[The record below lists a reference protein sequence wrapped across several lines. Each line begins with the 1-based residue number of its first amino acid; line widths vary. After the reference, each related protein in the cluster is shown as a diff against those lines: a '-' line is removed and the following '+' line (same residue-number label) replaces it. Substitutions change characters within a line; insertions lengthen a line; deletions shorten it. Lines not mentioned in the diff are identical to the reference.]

1 MNVKLVESLVNVIKS
16 LDKEER
22 DLLEKKLFL
31 NTEEPSIKEIMELAQ
46 MGGSFDFL
54 ADEPDIYTLEDGE
67 AI

>member
-31 NTEEPSIKEIMELAQ
+31 DAEEPTTKEIMELAQ
-46 MGGSFDFL
+46 IGGSFDFL